1 MIIERKEQ
9 WKFEMKI
16 NKIEPNVKRF
26 IELYIAVLVIVIF
39 LLLCFSLNPVNG
51 SASKVADTKTSDD
64 SKDRRKD
71 EIRKRMTK
79 SASANFRLSL
89 EMKENVDFVLT
100 PALLVQEVI
109 SEDVVITYPSE

>member
-9 WKFEMKI
+9 WRFVMKI

-26 IELYIAVLVIVIF
+26 IEFQATILIIVIF

-51 SASKVADTKTSDD
+51 SASTAGNTKAASYD
-64 SKDRRKD
+64 KDRQKD
-71 EIRKRMTK
+71 EIRKMMIK